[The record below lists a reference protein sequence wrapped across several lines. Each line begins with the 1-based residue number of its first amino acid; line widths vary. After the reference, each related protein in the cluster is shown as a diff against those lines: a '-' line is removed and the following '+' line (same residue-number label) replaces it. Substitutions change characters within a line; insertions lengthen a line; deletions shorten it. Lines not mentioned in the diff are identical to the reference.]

1 MFSKEL
7 EEIIDAALADG
18 VLTDKERSVLH
29 KRAQAEGVDADEL
42 DIVIDGRLAKMKKAE
57 DWLRPTPPTQLENEK
72 LGNVVK
78 CPSCGAPVVGGS
90 AVCPECGYTFSNV
103 KSNSSVEKL
112 AMKLE
117 EFNRRQEDKPE
128 KNSVIGQ
135 FVTGSVQRNLIA
147 TSKRKMDIIS
157 SFPIPNTRADLLEFL
172 TMAQAKANAVG
183 SRTGNNMAGDEEDLS
198 YGYWLLYTNCI
209 NKAKVSFSKD
219 ADFAPYFEHYE
230 KEFNKTKGII
240 GFFRTRPPKTKFLI
254 IYLLG
259 LGLLILFVAS
269 LCLNH

>member
-42 DIVIDGRLAKMKKAE
+42 DIVIDGRLAKMKKTE

-128 KNSVIGQ
+128 KNSIFGELS
-135 FVTGSVQRNLIA
+135 GSVQRNLMA
-147 TSKRKMDIIS
+147 TCKRKMDIIS
-157 SFPIPNTRADLLEFL
+157 TFPIPNTRADLLEFL
-172 TMAQAKANAVG
+172 TMVQAKANAVG
-183 SRTGNNMAGDEEDLS
+183 SKTGSNMNGYEEDLS

-240 GFFRTRPPKTKFLI
+240 GFYRTRPPRTKFLI
-254 IYLLG
+254 VICLALLM
-259 LGLLILFVAS
+259 LALMIFI
-269 LCLNH
+269 